1 MNEDRRTYSVE
12 GVQVCIF
19 LLVFRCSM
27 LSEYRHTLGSFP
39 INRMLQRSS
48 VDVTFETRIH
58 LVITQELRYDGGVV
72 VDHCPVQCGLVGVTL
87 NIQIHTRMVH

>member
-19 LLVFRCSM
+19 LLVHRCSM
-27 LSEYRHTLGSFP
+27 LSEYRHTLGMFHT
-39 INRMLQRSS
+39 NRTLQRS
-48 VDVTFETRIH
+48 VVVVIFETSIH

-72 VDHCPVQCGLVGVTL
+72 VVYCIGFERSRPVPWGADTG
-87 NIQIHTRMVH
+87 R